1 MQCKKFQ
8 EHVMKNV
15 VKLSILVCAAFCFI
29 IAADAREPKEKA
41 KSAADKNASVAA
53 NNEADAR
60 ANRESKRIKIELSDE
75 PALVLGAM
83 RITLS
88 QAIEWAVKQ
97 NYDMLAV
104 SYEVAM
110 LDTQYNQFLKKFATQ
125 LSVEGGGAYA
135 RNVPSTKTFA
145 GEDIKQ
151 GKISATVAKNFLSGT
166 TLAGGLSYEYDDI
179 NRRGG
184 LTGSLFSGTLGPA
197 NPHKPGLFISVQQEL
212 LKNAFGIND
221 RMVQEIIKNESKKQ
235 KDKIVFQ
242 LSLLIVQVIGEYW
255 QTVMS
260 KVSLENAELQVKET
274 KKVRD
279 ITARNAGYG
288 LADDYTL
295 NMYNSML
302 AGAEAKM
309 AMARQRYREALRS
322 FLTTIN
328 VDENT
333 DVTGTAVFSNRYP
346 AINVEEALKTA
357 YQKRADYQNALKDL
371 ESAKS
376 GLKIASNNALP
387 SLSATISG
395 KLDSE
400 NSSFGGTLSDD
411 LGQVK
416 YPAIEG
422 KITMTYPLGDNEL
435 YIQERNARFRI
446 RQAELQLDKYKR
458 TVKDDIMNS
467 TDTIESSYRLYQKA
481 MEARKQSELFYQG
494 MLRDLRLGRLSSAIA
509 KNGID
514 ALVQSRE
521 MELQALVGYN
531 ISLLQFDVARNILFE
546 RYNIDVDKYIPKDT
560 KKK

>member
-1 MQCKKFQ
+1 MKKFQ
-8 EHVMKNV
+8 EREMKKKV
-15 VKLSILVCAAFCFI
+15 QLSILLCASLCLFYN
-29 IAADAREPKEKA
+29 ADAQEPKEKD
-41 KSAADKNASVAA
+41 KEGAAKNAALNT
-53 NNEADAR
+53 NNEAADQ
-60 ANRESKRIKIELSDE
+60 ANRESKRIKIDLSDE
-75 PALVLGAM
+75 PAIVLGAM
-83 RITLS
+83 KITLS

-97 NYDMLAV
+97 NYDALAV

-110 LDTQYNQFLKKFATQ
+110 LDTQYNQFMKKFATQ
-125 LSVEGGGAYA
+125 LAIEGGGAYV
-135 RNVPSTKTFA
+135 RNVPSQRTFA
-145 GEDIKQ
+145 GDNITQAKVQ
-151 GKISATVAKNFLSGT
+151 GVLAKNFLSGT
-166 TLAGGLSYEYDDI
+166 TVAGGLSYEYDDI
-179 NRRGG
+179 NRKGG
-184 LTGSLFSGTLGPA
+184 LTSALFSSSLGPA
-197 NPHKPGLFISVQQEL
+197 NPHKPSIFISVQQEL

-221 RMVQEIIKNESKKQ
+221 RRIREIIKNESKKQ
-235 KDKIVFQ
+235 KDKIVFL
-242 LSLLIVQVIGEYW
+242 LSLIIVQVIGEYW
-255 QTVMS
+255 QTVMG
-260 KVSLENAELQVKET
+260 KVSLENADLQVKET

-309 AMARQRYREALRS
+309 AMARKNYREALRS

-333 DVTGTAVFSNRYP
+333 DVTGTAIFSNKYP

-357 YQKRADYQNALKDL
+357 YDKRADYQNALKDL
-371 ESAKS
+371 ENAKS

-387 SLSATISG
+387 SLVVEVNG
-395 KLDSE
+395 KLATE
-400 NSSFGGTLSDD
+400 NKSFGGALNPD
-411 LGQVK
+411 LRGVK

-422 KITMTYPLGDNEL
+422 KLKMSYPLGDNDL

-446 RQAELQLDKYKR
+446 KQAELQLNKYKR

-467 TDTIESSYRLYQKA
+467 ADNIESSYRLYQKA

-509 KNGID
+509 KNGLD
-514 ALVQSRE
+514 ALVQTRE
-521 MELQALVGYN
+521 AELQALVGYN

-546 RYNIDVDKYIPKDT
+546 KYNIDVDKYIPKDI
-560 KKK
+560 KN